1 MLVVHRNDQELYDTN
16 LYGERE
22 MGVGGGGVAVS
33 KRIAQFL
40 TSDSNITTGYRRSS
54 RLQTILKCMIQLY

>member
-22 MGVGGGGVAVS
+22 MGVGFFLAVS